1 MKHFTAVLTLMGLA
15 VSAAQLIVTEEA
27 PQPPHPYS
35 FSYAAG
41 RAPGHVDRV
50 HSETSDG
57 SGVVKGQYSYVDPRF
72 KVRTVDYVAD
82 AHGFHAQLSDPVRD
96 TPTVAAAKQRHHDL
110 FARIAADHARIAAE
124 RAQDALEDPNHLLVQ
139 NK

>member
-1 MKHFTAVLTLMGLA
+1 MGLA

-57 SGVVKGQYSYVDPRF
+57 SGVVKGMHVPLNLGTTAVHKENNLFMRD
-72 KVRTVDYVAD
+72 
-82 AHGFHAQLSDPVRD
+82 LSFFSLFERVTTEKIPLLL
-96 TPTVAAAKQRHHDL
+96 AKKDECLYGIDKSLQKYK
-110 FARIAADHARIAAE
+110 F
-124 RAQDALEDPNHLLVQ
+124 
-139 NK
+139 